1 MYVVFTDPYYKEIRF
16 FEGINQSEEP
26 LNGHY
31 IDFNGNLDFLIA
43 ELMLIGMISLAG
55 NGTYMVNTHREFA
68 DPNEVLNRICGVP
81 YSCHRG
87 GFNEYENIYERGQI
101 YNPIEH
107 PWRYRLNYRERAD
120 GQDAVLLGKLI
131 QVVETYGDA
140 VADLEIAISGSQYG
154 ALFTEHQIDTSV
166 LDDNGIWT
174 SVTPFDNGTLN
185 LMIEGIGSGKLFT
198 WPTQLKSCSEIRCQC
213 GNVRHKLD
221 NANHLY
227 RQVELLIYKLQYRFR
242 NLNIPTI
249 VEFNVNASDGESN
262 IYRNGWQRHRD
273 YDHGRNLPIHYK
285 TLKLWSEFKPKTPE

>member
-16 FEGINQSEEP
+16 FEGINRSEEP

-31 IDFNGNLDFLIA
+31 IDFDGNTDYLIA
-43 ELMLIGMISLAG
+43 ELMLIGMISVAG
-55 NGTYMVNTHREFA
+55 NGRYMVNTHREFA
-68 DPNEVLNRICGVP
+68 DPSEVLSRIRGVP
-81 YSCHRG
+81 YSSHRR
-87 GFNEYENIYERGQI
+87 GFNENIYERGYIHDPMEQ
-101 YNPIEH
+101 
-107 PWRYRLNYRERAD
+107 PWRYSLSYRERAD
-120 GQDAVLLGKLI
+120 DHDAVLLGKLI
-131 QVVETYGDA
+131 QVVEMYGDA
-140 VADLEIAISGSQYG
+140 VADLEIAISGSQYE
-154 ALFTEHQIDTSV
+154 AIFTEHQIDTSV

-174 SVTPFDNGTLN
+174 SVTPFDNGTLH

-198 WPTQLKSCSEIRCQC
+198 WLTQLMSCSEIRCQC

-262 IYRNGWQRHRD
+262 IYRNGWQSRRD
-273 YDHGRNLPIHYK
+273 YDHGRNLPIQCK
-285 TLKLWSEFKPKTPE
+285 TLKLWCEFKQKTPE